1 MKKMDLLRELRASN
15 IAELKTK
22 ANELKIQLLNMRIKL
37 KEGLLKN
44 PMSLRMLRRDI
55 AVVNTIL
62 RQAQYREEGQTILS
76 EKEKQGV
83 RG

>member
-1 MKKMDLLRELRASN
+1 MKRMDLLRELRVLN
-15 IAELKTK
+15 VIDLKTRIR
-22 ANELKIQLLNMRIKL
+22 ELGTQLLNMRIKL

-62 RQAQYREEGQTILS
+62 R
-76 EKEKQGV
+76 EKERQTK
-83 RG
+83 